1 MSIPIVDFSLPE
13 AELAPEIDR
22 ICRDIGFFVLVNH
35 GVPQSVIDRLHAL
48 AVEFFDLPQAEK
60 LKVARP
66 KPELNRGFIASGSE
80 SLARLNGG
88 GAGMA
93 ADYKEVFTIGPIDFP
108 DDPYFTCPDAYP
120 SFYPNLWPERPTGLR
135 AAMTDYWRELGLV
148 EARMMQIFALA
159 LGLPTDFFLKRID
172 KRTNHLRL
180 IDYPPYTGQPLPGQ
194 LRAGVHTD
202 LGMFG
207 MVNQNNNIAGL
218 EVRDRN
224 GNWIAP
230 PTLREGFICNLGDLI
245 ARWTNL
251 RWVSTPHRVAN
262 PSSSMGENSRR
273 TSLVYFTIPNY
284 DAVIECLPTCV
295 DDNRRPQFEPI
306 TVDAYRRDRFA
317 RTFNAG

>member
-13 AELAPEIDR
+13 GELAPEIDR
-22 ICRDIGFFVLVNH
+22 ICREIGFFVLVNH

-120 SFYPNLWPERPTGLR
+120 SFYPNLWPERPAGLR

-218 EVRDRN
+218 EVMPSASFCASAARS
-224 GNWIAP
+224 
-230 PTLREGFICNLGDLI
+230 LR
-245 ARWTNL
+245 R
-251 RWVSTPHRVAN
+251 STSQ
-262 PSSSMGENSRR
+262 SSQ
-273 TSLVYFTIPNY
+273 I
-284 DAVIECLPTCV
+284 
-295 DDNRRPQFEPI
+295 
-306 TVDAYRRDRFA
+306 
-317 RTFNAG
+317 